1 VAVQA
6 IGQKSPVPLSDP
18 GMMGDRREGYET
30 MRKFVIDKKIFVLFP
45 QARICGLVIEDMD
58 NAVPWNGS
66 EALAKACRE
75 AASRLGDVPFGK
87 SPYFVPWREAYR
99 AFGAPKGYRS
109 SIEGLAKRAV
119 KGSCPPSIN
128 PLVDLYNI
136 TSLKFL
142 FPCGAEDLDAVV
154 GDIRLAAAGGG
165 EPFLPLGAEEEDP
178 PREGE
183 FAYMDDA
190 GAICRCWNWR
200 EADRTK
206 LTPETKR
213 ALLCI
218 ESLAPERD
226 EELRRA
232 LGFIDEAVR
241 ENLGARTTP
250 FWLDSSSSRKID
262 LPE

>member
-1 VAVQA
+1 
-6 IGQKSPVPLSDP
+6 
-18 GMMGDRREGYET
+18 
-30 MRKFVIDKKIFVLFP
+30 MRKFVIDKKIFILFP
-45 QARICGLVIEDMD
+45 QARVCGLIIEDMD
-58 NAVPWNGS
+58 NAVPWDGS
-66 EALAKACRE
+66 EALKRACRE
-75 AASRLGDVPFGK
+75 AASRLGGEPFGK

-119 KGSCPPSIN
+119 KDSCPPSIN

-154 GDIRLAAAGGG
+154 GDIRLAAAAGD
-165 EPFLPLGAEEEDP
+165 EPFLPLGAEEEEP

-213 ALLCI
+213 ALLCM
-218 ESLAPERD
+218 ENLVPERD

-241 ENLGARTTP
+241 ENLSARTTP
-250 FWLDSSSSRKID
+250 FWLDSGSRKVD

>member
-1 VAVQA
+1 
-6 IGQKSPVPLSDP
+6 
-18 GMMGDRREGYET
+18 MMGDRREGYET

-128 PLVDLYNI
+128 PLVDLYNV

-142 FPCGAEDLDAVV
+142 FPCGAEDLDTVV

-165 EPFLPLGAEEEDP
+165 EPFLPLGAEEEEP

-213 ALLCI
+213 ALLCM

-232 LGFIDEAVR
+232 LGFINEAVH

-250 FWLDSSSSRKID
+250 FWLDSSSRKID

>member
-1 VAVQA
+1 
-6 IGQKSPVPLSDP
+6 
-18 GMMGDRREGYET
+18 